1 MDKRSID
8 DILQTIKP
16 LTDEE
21 KVAYLFDIIHEE
33 VSKPW
38 DEVDQELVAA
48 CSECAEKYNQNVAP
62 ALTEDDVEQRLVEF
76 KQNYGKKV
84 RKPTRTN
91 WVRKAAIIAAAA
103 VLTCMLT
110 LTVAARA
117 FGFHSVGE
125 FALFAVNNL
134 FPGGSVSEEK
144 ITYIY
149 NGESVNYSSLEEW
162 QKKENLD
169 MMYPSILPYGVHI
182 ERILRQDQVDGTST
196 WVYVLNDTTFSIRIN
211 SYQSIITSNDSW
223 IEYVTTSGLVFYVMH
238 EKQAVHY
245 SGKYEYIIQGNNFEL
260 LETVMEGMKYNE
272 K

>member
-1 MDKRSID
+1 MTELE
-8 DILQTIKP
+8 ILEGIRREMEEIPGHLGFYYKNLVTGFEYGIREEEIYGAASVIKFP
-16 LTDEE
+16 LFLHT
-21 KVAYLFDIIHEE
+21 
-33 VSKPW
+33 
-38 DEVDQELVAA
+38 
-48 CSECAEKYNQNVAP
+48 
-62 ALTEDDVEQRLVEF
+62 LTECH
-76 KQNYGKKV
+76 KG
-84 RKPTRTN
+84 
-91 WVRKAAIIAAAA
+91 
-103 VLTCMLT
+103 
-110 LTVAARA
+110 
-117 FGFHSVGE
+117 
-125 FALFAVNNL
+125 
-134 FPGGSVSEEK
+134 PGGSVSEEK